1 MFAFAGV
8 KAALASTNAFAH
20 TLECCSGNV
29 CGCGKFAKGGMYSP
43 KAGMALQCAVCC
55 HLLSACL

>member
-8 KAALASTNAFAH
+8 KAALTSTNAFAH

-43 KAGMALQCAVCC
+43 KAGMAL
-55 HLLSACL
+55 